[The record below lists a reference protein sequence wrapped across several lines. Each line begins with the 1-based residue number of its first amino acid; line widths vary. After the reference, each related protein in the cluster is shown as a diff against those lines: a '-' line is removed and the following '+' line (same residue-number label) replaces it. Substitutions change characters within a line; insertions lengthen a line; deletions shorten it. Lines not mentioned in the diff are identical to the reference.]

1 MIEQAE
7 FLIEK
12 YNLRRRC
19 RNQYLVHQRA
29 FLMNRLQK
37 HGLSVTRIARM
48 FKMNH
53 ATVLHNVRNAK
64 YFEEIEDKYY
74 LSDVAEIREE
84 LESNP
89 VVKNVTDLVSEILE
103 CSTVRRLEKIQRR
116 ILRNEYKLT
125 EE

>member
-7 FLIEK
+7 QIIVK

-37 HGLSVTRIARM
+37 EGLSLSRIARM

-53 ATVLHNVRNAK
+53 ATILHSIRNAQR
-64 YFEEIEDKYY
+64 YEDIEDKLYIA
-74 LSDVAEIREE
+74 DVSEIREE

-89 VVKNVTDLVSEILE
+89 VVRNVQDLVSEILE
-103 CSTVRRLEKIQRR
+103 CGTIRRLEKIKRR

>member
-7 FLIEK
+7 QLIIK

-37 HGLSVTRIARM
+37 HGLSVTRISRM

-53 ATVLHNVRNAK
+53 ATVLHNIRNANH
-64 YFEEIEDKYY
+64 YEEIEDKYY
-74 LSDVAEIREE
+74 LADVNEIREE

-89 VVKNVTDLVSEILE
+89 VIKKIEDLVSEILE
-103 CSTVRRLEKIQRR
+103 CNTVRRLEKIQRR
-116 ILRNEYKLT
+116 ILQNQYNLNN
-125 EE
+125 

>member
-7 FLIEK
+7 ELIVK

-29 FLMNRLQK
+29 FLMHKLRK
-37 HGLSVTRIARM
+37 HGISVTRIARM

-53 ATVLHNVRNAK
+53 ATVLHNVKNAT
-64 YFEEIEDKYY
+64 YFEETEDKYY
-74 LSDVAEIREE
+74 LVDVAEIRED
-84 LESNP
+84 LKNNA
-89 VVKNVTDLVSEILE
+89 VVRNIDDLVSEVLE
-103 CSTVRRLEKIQRR
+103 CTTVRRLEKIQRR
-116 ILRNEYKLT
+116 ILRNEYKLK

>member
-1 MIEQAE
+1 MIEQVE
-7 FLIEK
+7 QLIVK
-12 YNLRRRC
+12 HNLRRRC
-19 RNQYLVHQRA
+19 RNQYLVHQRG
-29 FLMNRLQK
+29 FLMNRLSK

-64 YFEEIEDKYY
+64 YYEEIEDKYY
-74 LSDVAEIREE
+74 LADVAEIREE

-89 VVKNVTDLVSEILE
+89 VVRNMEDLISEILE
-103 CSTVRRLEKIQRR
+103 CTTVRRLEKIQRR

>member
-7 FLIEK
+7 HLIVK

-29 FLMNRLQK
+29 YLMNKLSK

-48 FKMNH
+48 FKLNH

-64 YFEEIEDKYY
+64 YYEEIEDKYY
-74 LSDVAEIREE
+74 LADIAEIKEDF
-84 LESNP
+84 ESNP
-89 VVKNVTDLVSEILE
+89 VVKNVIDLVSEILD
-103 CSTVRRLEKIQRR
+103 CTTVRRLEKIQRR
-116 ILRNEYKLT
+116 ILQNQYNLNN
-125 EE
+125 

>member
-7 FLIEK
+7 RIIVK

-37 HGLSVTRIARM
+37 EGLSLSRIARM

-53 ATVLHNVRNAK
+53 ATILHSIRNAQR
-64 YFEEIEDKYY
+64 YENLEDKLYFA
-74 LSDVAEIREE
+74 DVSEIREE
-84 LESNP
+84 LENNP
-89 VVKNVTDLVSEILE
+89 VVRNVQDLVSEILE
-103 CSTVRRLEKIQRR
+103 CGTVRRLEKIQRR

>member
-7 FLIEK
+7 QLIVK
-12 YNLRRRC
+12 HNLRRRC

-29 FLMNRLQK
+29 FIMNRLQK

-53 ATVLHNVRNAK
+53 ATVLHNIRKSK
-64 YFEEIEDKYY
+64 YFEEIEDQLY
-74 LSDVAEIREE
+74 LTDVAEIREE

-89 VVKNVTDLVSEILE
+89 VVKNIEDLVSEILE
-103 CSTVRRLEKIQRR
+103 CTTVRRLEKIQRR

>member
-7 FLIEK
+7 QLIVK

-29 FLMNRLQK
+29 YLMNKLTK
-37 HGLSVTRIARM
+37 HGLSQSRIARM

-64 YFEEIEDKYY
+64 HFEEIEDKYY
-74 LSDVAEIREE
+74 LSDVAELREE
-84 LESNP
+84 LENNP

-103 CSTVRRLEKIQRR
+103 CTTVRRLQKIQRR

-125 EE
+125 E

>member
-7 FLIEK
+7 FLIIK

-29 FLMNRLQK
+29 FLMSRLSK
-37 HGLSVTRIARM
+37 HGLSTTRIARM

-64 YFEEIEDKYY
+64 YYEEIEDKYY
-74 LSDVAEIREE
+74 LADVAEIREE

-89 VVKNVTDLVSEILE
+89 VVRNVTDLVSEILE
-103 CSTVRRLEKIQRR
+103 CTTVRRLEKIQRR

>member
-7 FLIEK
+7 QLIIK

-37 HGLSVTRIARM
+37 HGLSLTRISRM

-53 ATVLHNVRNAK
+53 ATVLHNIRNANH
-64 YFEEIEDKYY
+64 YEEIEDKYY
-74 LSDVAEIREE
+74 LADVNEIREE

-89 VVKNVTDLVSEILE
+89 VIKNVSDLVSEILE
-103 CSTVRRLEKIQRR
+103 CNTVRRLEKIQRR

>member
-7 FLIEK
+7 ELIIK

-37 HGLSVTRIARM
+37 HGLSVTRISRM

-53 ATVLHNVRNAK
+53 ATVLHNIRNAK
-64 YFEEIEDKYY
+64 HYEEIEDKYY
-74 LSDVAEIREE
+74 LADVHEIRDD

-89 VVKNVTDLVSEILE
+89 VIKKIEDLVSEILE
-103 CSTVRRLEKIQRR
+103 CNTVRRLEKIQRR
-116 ILRNEYKLT
+116 ILQNQYNLNN
-125 EE
+125 